1 MGKDIRDG
9 HGPRDHANPRGL
21 LGDPHDA
28 EPRATRWPVSSTA
41 PDLSEHPSHVFLAMS
56 AALTVFGLIN
66 AAAVAGGAWFGRIR
80 WPVLRR
86 AYAVVRD

>member
-1 MGKDIRDG
+1 VASALDS
-9 HGPRDHANPRGL
+9 
-21 LGDPHDA
+21 
-28 EPRATRWPVSSTA
+28 TR
-41 PDLSEHPSHVFLAMS
+41 LERHLSHVFLAMS

-66 AAAVAGGAWFGRIR
+66 TATVAGGAWFRRIR